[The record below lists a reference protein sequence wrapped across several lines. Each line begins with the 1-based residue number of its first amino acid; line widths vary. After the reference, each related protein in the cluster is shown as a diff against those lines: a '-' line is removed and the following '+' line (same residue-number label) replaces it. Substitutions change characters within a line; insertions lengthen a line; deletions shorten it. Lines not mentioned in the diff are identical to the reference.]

1 MHSYERVNWQD
12 APDKSTP
19 LSAENLN
26 IMDNAIDALYFDV
39 GELAEQLEQESRQ
52 DASNMIVEYDQ
63 EDADSDPGLQT
74 SGSTLQNFIT
84 GIHGRLQAIQTAI
97 DSDPTNLQVANN
109 LNTTQ
114 EGYVLDARQGP
125 VIKSGLDQLKGN
137 LSSNTEP
144 TNTALASYEVGEY
157 MYHQGYVCRVI
168 QAIQEGDDLVLGRNI
183 RQVSIT
189 SRLRQL
195 ENIESW
201 SATDAHIMRY
211 QTIDPQDYSIN
222 AHKYGHLVWVHGYHY
237 LVTGATSQS
246 IITRLPWTPIAP
258 ASISCQSDAN
268 GEFRSGYL
276 DVDIAPAVSGDTYG
290 GCIKVGTTWSGAT
303 RYSFVYLTND

>member
-1 MHSYERVNWQD
+1 MHEYERVNWQD
-12 APDKSTP
+12 APDKTTP
-19 LSAENLN
+19 LSAANLN
-26 IMDNAIDALYFDV
+26 NMDNGIAALYYDV
-39 GELAEQLEQESRQ
+39 GILEQLINQQSIQ
-52 DASNMIVEYDQ
+52 NASQMTVEYNQ
-63 EDADSDPGLQT
+63 EDVDTDPGLQA
-74 SGSTLQNFIT
+74 SGSSLQNFIT
-84 GIHGRLQAIQTAI
+84 GIHGRLQAIQAAI
-97 DSDPTNLQVANN
+97 DSDPTHLQVANN

-125 VIKSGLDQLKGN
+125 VIKLGLDQLKGN
-137 LSSNTEP
+137 LTSNTEP
-144 TNTALASYEVGEY
+144 TNTALGSYEVGEY

-168 QAIQEGDDLVLGRNI
+168 QAIQEGDELVLGRNI

-189 SRLRQL
+189 SRLQQL

-211 QTIDPQDYSIN
+211 QTIDPNDYSIN

-237 LVTGATSQS
+237 LVNGTTSQS

-268 GEFRSGYL
+268 GEYRSGYL